1 MFYFTLSGNL
11 VPLESSGSKVPEGN
25 SLLVGWITHGKGD
38 PSAVGCSLA
47 PRSAMQEALESVFFL
62 EIFISE

>member
-1 MFYFTLSGNL
+1 M
-11 VPLESSGSKVPEGN
+11 PLESSGSKVPEGN

-47 PRSAMQEALESVFFL
+47 PRSAMQEALESVFFGDFY
-62 EIFISE
+62 I